1 MKVAESSLRTGVYD
15 RMKHD
20 KYAVRVT
27 KGKDFIM
34 IDLLSPDSKTTTST
48 ELLGAVV
55 LNRSQWKEL
64 KRFLQENPNFEED
77 LPEPDQP
84 KAALP

>member
-1 MKVAESSLRTGVYD
+1 MKY
-15 RMKHD
+15 D
-20 KYAVRVT
+20 KYGVRVT